1 MSKELSRID
10 NKLLE
15 LADAGA
21 SGMDMEAATGVPA
34 AEAMIR
40 VRQILQ
46 DRDWMTELERQK
58 MNIMGLQEVKAKLL
72 KSVNSTPG
80 IDADTMQAF
89 LRATQIMDG
98 LLDKSTRVT
107 DEQLN
112 TISDRQAKAMVTLF
126 QYAFDRAIGL
136 LEERYPEVDLDQITD
151 AFNDGLREGVNEL

>member
-1 MSKELSRID
+1 MSNELSKID

-21 SGMDMEAATGVPA
+21 SGVDMEASTGVPA

-46 DRDWMTELERQK
+46 EKDWLTELERQK
-58 MNIMGLQEVKAKLL
+58 MNIMGLQEVKSRLL
-72 KSVNSTPG
+72 KMVNSHHVLDVETV
-80 IDADTMQAF
+80 QAF
-89 LRATQIMDG
+89 IRATQVMDT
-98 LLDKSTRVT
+98 LLDKTTRIT

-112 TISDRQAKAMVTLF
+112 TISNRQAKAMVTLF